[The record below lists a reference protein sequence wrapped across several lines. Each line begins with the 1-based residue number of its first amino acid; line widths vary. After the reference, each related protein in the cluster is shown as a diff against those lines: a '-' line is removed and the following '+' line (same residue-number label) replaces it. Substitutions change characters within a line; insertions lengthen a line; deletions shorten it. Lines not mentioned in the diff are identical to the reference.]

1 MKLDD
6 IIDLKVLQ
14 KIQDYFSRATG
25 FAAVTVDYRG
35 RPLLEYSWFCKFC
48 TRLRKDPI
56 LNEKCCQSDA
66 HGSLEA
72 VRRNGIYIYKCHAG
86 LIDIA
91 IPIIVEGEYVASMLC
106 GQVRAEESTIF
117 KDDIITPTHNL
128 FADNPGLEDEFNRII
143 TVPDDRIEGT
153 ANLLNITLK
162 YIVDQ
167 YLLNQRNMKLLQDRM
182 EHADMKKQIK
192 DLEFKNYHPQ
202 INPPFLFSMMNVA
215 GRQAYL
221 ENAQKTQD
229 IIFTMADM
237 YRSHLNYSGQLITVE
252 REKRNLNNYI
262 FIQEARFGDQIS
274 FSINFSENIMQYSL
288 PAMTLQIFV
297 ENAVIHG
304 FEPKEGSVKVSI
316 LGEEKDGKM
325 EFEIVDDGVGMP
337 QKYLDIL
344 NNYDSMENRVPE
356 SFGIG
361 IYYTLKRLHYFY
373 EDGFTVRFFSDSKTG
388 SRVFLSLPID
398 VWSEDST

>member
-48 TRLRKDPI
+48 TILRKDPI

-91 IPIIVEGEYVASMLC
+91 IPIIVEGEYLASMLC
-106 GQVRAEESTIF
+106 GQVRAEESTEF
-117 KDDIITPTHNL
+117 KDDIISPTHNL
-128 FADNPGLEDEFNRII
+128 FAENPELEDEYNRII

-153 ANLLNITLK
+153 ANLLNITMK

-182 EHADMKKQIK
+182 ECVDMEMPAIGAKKDVDLIKRKKEVPGCVPQSVTKEVEAALQYINKHYMDNLSLAEVADAVYLSSSYLSRLFKREVGVNFSSYLLHKKLDEAKRLLK
-192 DLEFKNYHPQ
+192 DTEIPICNISSSLSFSDASYFCKVFKKY
-202 INPPFLFSMMNVA
+202 F
-215 GRQAYL
+215 G
-221 ENAQKTQD
+221 
-229 IIFTMADM
+229 FTPKG
-237 YRSHLNYSGQLITVE
+237 YRHSVGV
-252 REKRNLNNYI
+252 
-262 FIQEARFGDQIS
+262 GDQ
-274 FSINFSENIMQYSL
+274 
-288 PAMTLQIFV
+288 
-297 ENAVIHG
+297 
-304 FEPKEGSVKVSI
+304 
-316 LGEEKDGKM
+316 
-325 EFEIVDDGVGMP
+325 
-337 QKYLDIL
+337 
-344 NNYDSMENRVPE
+344 
-356 SFGIG
+356 
-361 IYYTLKRLHYFY
+361 
-373 EDGFTVRFFSDSKTG
+373 
-388 SRVFLSLPID
+388 
-398 VWSEDST
+398 

>member
-48 TRLRKDPI
+48 TILRKDPI

-91 IPIIVEGEYVASMLC
+91 IPIIVEGEYLASMLC
-106 GQVRAEESTIF
+106 GQVRAEESTVF
-117 KDDIITPTHNL
+117 KDDIISPTHNL
-128 FADNPGLEDEFNRII
+128 LAENPELEDEYNRII

-153 ANLLNITLK
+153 ANLLNITMK

-182 EHADMKKQIK
+182 ERVDMEKLTK
-192 DLEFKNYHPQ
+192 DMEFKNYHPQ
-202 INPPFLFSMMNVA
+202 VNHLPTLDARQDVDHVKRDKEMSECIPKSVTKEVEAALQYINKHYMDNLSLAEVADAVYLSSSYLSRLFKREVGVNLST
-215 GRQAYL
+215 YL
-221 ENAQKTQD
+221 LHKKLDEA
-229 IIFTMADM
+229 
-237 YRSHLNYSGQLITVE
+237 
-252 REKRNLNNYI
+252 KRLLKDTEIPICNISSSL
-262 FIQEARFGDQIS
+262 S
-274 FSINFSENIMQYSL
+274 FSDASYFCKVFKKY
-288 PAMTLQIFV
+288 F
-297 ENAVIHG
+297 G
-304 FEPKEGSVKVSI
+304 FTPKGYRHSV
-316 LGEEKDGKM
+316 
-325 EFEIVDDGVGMP
+325 GVGE
-337 QKYLDIL
+337 L
-344 NNYDSMENRVPE
+344 
-356 SFGIG
+356 
-361 IYYTLKRLHYFY
+361 
-373 EDGFTVRFFSDSKTG
+373 
-388 SRVFLSLPID
+388 
-398 VWSEDST
+398 

>member
-14 KIQDYFSRATG
+14 KIQDYFSTATG

-48 TRLRKDPI
+48 TRLRKDPV

-91 IPIIVEGEYVASMLC
+91 IPIIVEGVYVASMLC

-117 KDDIITPTHNL
+117 KDDIISPTHNL

-153 ANLLNITLK
+153 AKLLNITLK

-182 EHADMKKQIK
+182 ERADMERQIK

-202 INPPFLFSMMNVA
+202 INPPAISAKKEVDLINAKEEVPGCIPQTLSKEVDAALQYINKHYMENLSLAEVADVVYLSSYYLSRLF
-215 GRQAYL
+215 
-221 ENAQKTQD
+221 K
-229 IIFTMADM
+229 
-237 YRSHLNYSGQLITVE
+237 
-252 REKRNLNNYI
+252 REVGVNFSTYILHKKLDEAKRLLKDTEIPVCNISSSL
-262 FIQEARFGDQIS
+262 S
-274 FSINFSENIMQYSL
+274 FSDASYFCKVFKKYFGL
-288 PAMTLQIFV
+288 T
-297 ENAVIHG
+297 
-304 FEPKEGSVKVSI
+304 PKGYRHSVSI
-316 LGEEKDGKM
+316 
-325 EFEIVDDGVGMP
+325 
-337 QKYLDIL
+337 
-344 NNYDSMENRVPE
+344 
-356 SFGIG
+356 
-361 IYYTLKRLHYFY
+361 
-373 EDGFTVRFFSDSKTG
+373 SD
-388 SRVFLSLPID
+388 L
-398 VWSEDST
+398 